1 MKILVLLDGSKW
13 SQKAA
18 MHALMLAK
26 EKEDGS
32 EVVLFSVI
40 DRAEVRSAAFYLC
53 KQSNMCDMIAEH
65 EAKIWRDMKKNIGD
79 EMAEILLSLNKAGIE
94 CSSVIVEGKRSEEI
108 AKEANSG
115 SYNLIVMGAFG
126 KKSNNQ
132 VGTLYSMLAKDVSVP
147 ILVIN

>member
-26 EKEDGS
+26 KKEDS
-32 EVVLFSVI
+32 EVVLFSVL

-65 EAKIWRDMKKNIGD
+65 EAKIWGDMKKNLSD

-94 CSSVIVEGKRSEEI
+94 CSQKIVEGMRSEEI
-108 AKEANSG
+108 VKEANSG
-115 SYNLIVMGAFG
+115 SYTLIVMGAFG
-126 KKSNNQ
+126 KKSNIQ
-132 VGTLYSMLAKDVSVP
+132 VGTLYGAIAKDVSVP
-147 ILVIN
+147 ILVIK